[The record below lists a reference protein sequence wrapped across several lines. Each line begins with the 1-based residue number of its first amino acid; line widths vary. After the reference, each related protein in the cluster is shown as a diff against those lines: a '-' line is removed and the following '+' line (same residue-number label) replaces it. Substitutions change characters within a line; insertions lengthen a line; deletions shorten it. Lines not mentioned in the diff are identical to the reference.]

1 MMSLLHLITVAAT
14 SASSLS
20 KIRSSAASLNMV
32 RNGDDNG
39 RRRAMAMAPTVR
51 DGSDG
56 RGSGGG
62 NSSKGRDG
70 SDGSNGGSSNKENTG
85 RHKVLYTLVHTLI

>member
-1 MMSLLHLITVAAT
+1 MI
-14 SASSLS
+14 
-20 KIRSSAASLNMV
+20 IGD

-56 RGSGGG
+56 RGSGSD
-62 NSSKGRDG
+62 NSSNGRDG
-70 SDGSNGGSSNKENTG
+70 SDGGNGGSRDRENTG
-85 RHKVLYTLVHTLI
+85 QQRILYTLVHTLI